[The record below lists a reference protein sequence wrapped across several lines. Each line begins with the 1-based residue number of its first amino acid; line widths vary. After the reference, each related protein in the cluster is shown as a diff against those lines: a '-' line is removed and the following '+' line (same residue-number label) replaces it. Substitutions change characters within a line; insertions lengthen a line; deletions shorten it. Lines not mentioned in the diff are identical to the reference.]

1 MQKELIQ
8 NNLSQTKL
16 NFRRTGGIGLVKTA
30 FIEEDFLHKLKLLE
44 EQSESRFSKVAPEIQ
59 VRQPLSPL
67 EKIEIE
73 KIIIFLHKVKQEF
86 PDNLNDLESLSFSE
100 KLLKIEVILRNISN
114 LAKEFHNVEKYERNL
129 AAEIERTKISS
140 LLKRIYES
148 PQVREYE
155 MNERKEKI
163 FVYPITPAQLR
174 KLEKEADKINA
185 CKDPSYE
192 VKWTRWWRER
202 QRPETDVTTGFL
214 EPHINVTIKLG
225 GKKKDIHLLVA

>member
-73 KIIIFLHKVKQEF
+73 KIIIFLHKVKQEL

-148 PQVREYE
+148 PSVAVGSMAKLKKREDFCVP
-155 MNERKEKI
+155 N
-163 FVYPITPAQLR
+163 YPCAITKA
-174 KLEKEADKINA
+174 
-185 CKDPSYE
+185 
-192 VKWTRWWRER
+192 
-202 QRPETDVTTGFL
+202 
-214 EPHINVTIKLG
+214 
-225 GKKKDIHLLVA
+225 GKRSR